1 MSVVDFRG
9 KKLQMITAYNSYHTT
24 QFFNSAVSKQ
34 NNKLYWKNRRP
45 PAALHGHVVEYVQHL
60 SVSVSRVSDSSTNSS
75 YSTTQL
81 ALRLFLSGD
90 FFSKRTLKKNC
101 CFAKGVTTSN
111 HLHGHLLQWLPAV
124 LDALPL
130 VRSALDAPAMSQC
143 SQ

>member
-90 FFSKRTLKKNC
+90 FFSKRTLKKTVVLQRVSPLPITCMVTC
-101 CFAKGVTTSN
+101 CNGF
-111 HLHGHLLQWLPAV
+111 LLFW
-124 LDALPL
+124 
-130 VRSALDAPAMSQC
+130 MHFHW
-143 SQ
+143 